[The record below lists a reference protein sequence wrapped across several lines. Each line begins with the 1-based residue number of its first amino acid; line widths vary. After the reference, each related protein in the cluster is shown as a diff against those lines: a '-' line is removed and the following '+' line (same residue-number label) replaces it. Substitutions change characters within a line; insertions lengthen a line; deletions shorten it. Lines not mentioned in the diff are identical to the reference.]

1 MIMTASSTPVA
12 FPLQR
17 SVLLINTLLVEGGL
31 AVAALLLAYWL
42 GPELFGDFS
51 WNRQDMLIGCLGAFP
66 PLILI
71 LLMDRFPIGPFK
83 HISDISDRF
92 LRPLL
97 ANCQWPDYFLLAF
110 LAGFCEELLFR
121 GWMQPYFTTWLP
133 LWASVLVTGIIF
145 GLCHLITPAY
155 FIIATLISIYLSF
168 LYIWSGN
175 LLVPMLTHGVYD
187 LVALFAVMSF
197 SSKSKQA
204 VHLDFHPLPMDSVN
218 QPNPGEVTLPAKEEG
233 HEGNS

>member
-1 MIMTASSTPVA
+1 MTASSTPVA
-12 FPLQR
+12 LPLQR

-31 AVAALLLAYWL
+31 AVAALWLADWL

-51 WNRQDMLIGCLGAFP
+51 WNRHDVLFGCLGAVP

-71 LLMDRFPIGPFK
+71 LLMDRYPIGPFK
-83 HISDISDRF
+83 HISDISDKF

-97 ANCQWPDYFLLAF
+97 ANCKWPDYFLLAF

-121 GWMQPYFTTWLP
+121 GWIQCYLTTWLP
-133 LWASVLVTGIIF
+133 LWGSVLATAVIF

-155 FIIATLISIYLSF
+155 FIIATLISIYLSC

-197 SSKSKQA
+197 SSKSRQV
-204 VHLDFHPLPMDSVN
+204 VHLDFHPIAQESVQ
-218 QPNPGEVTLPAKEEG
+218 QPEPAEESLPAKEEG
-233 HEGNS
+233 NEGNS

>member
-1 MIMTASSTPVA
+1 MIMTASSSPVA
-12 FPLQR
+12 LPLQR

-31 AVAALLLAYWL
+31 AVAALLFAYWL

-51 WNRQDMLIGCLGAFP
+51 WNRQDVLIGCLGAVP

-71 LLMDRFPIGPFK
+71 LLMDRFPFGPFK

-97 ANCQWPDYFLLAF
+97 ANCKWPDYFLLAF

-133 LWASVLVTGIIF
+133 LWGSVLVTGIIF

-155 FIIATLISIYLSF
+155 FIIATLISIYLSC

-197 SSKSKQA
+197 SSKSKQE
-204 VHLDFHPLPMDSVN
+204 VHLDFQPLPMESI
-218 QPNPGEVTLPAKEEG
+218 NPPPSEELTTPAKEEG
-233 HEGNS
+233 NDGNS